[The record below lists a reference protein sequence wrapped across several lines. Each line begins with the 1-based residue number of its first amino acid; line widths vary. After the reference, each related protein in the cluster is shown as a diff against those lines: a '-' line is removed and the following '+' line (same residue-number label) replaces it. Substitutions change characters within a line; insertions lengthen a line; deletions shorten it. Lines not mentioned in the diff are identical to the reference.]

1 MAETIPAKT
10 PIQPER
16 RRGMRF
22 PFSAEAE
29 VTLEGT
35 AQKVPAR
42 VTEIGPQGCYLQ
54 MGKPF
59 DTGSPIFVKFFAEAT
74 FFETKGERRVL
85 AAEFGDG
92 RLVSRDEAVF
102 RGRAA
107 EVVAGSDDFEEQAAR
122 LRSDPSRAPMAALR
136 YPNAKKDFLG
146 DVCRARV
153 DRRHGSCLCGGR
165 LLLRFRLV
173 W

>member
-42 VTEIGPQGCYLQ
+42 VTEIGPQGGYLQ

-74 FFETKGERRVL
+74 FFETKGSVAYSQPNLGMGVSFREMKPYFADVL
-85 AAEFGDG
+85 RKWLLEAMI
-92 RLVSRDEAVF
+92 SKNKPRD
-102 RGRAA
+102 
-107 EVVAGSDDFEEQAAR
+107 
-122 LRSDPSRAPMAALR
+122 
-136 YPNAKKDFLG
+136 
-146 DVCRARV
+146 
-153 DRRHGSCLCGGR
+153 
-165 LLLRFRLV
+165 
-173 W
+173 